1 MEREEEEE
9 DDEEDDKAATS
20 CSCARLCSSL
30 GADPT
35 AEERGAK
42 SSGRHSQR
50 GHQLRESKK
59 YCCSSTKHTST
70 EITARGL
77 NKTRGRKERS
87 FVLAFVSFFK
97 KNITKPWKQTRR
109 RRT

>member
-1 MEREEEEE
+1 MEREEEE
-9 DDEEDDKAATS
+9 DDNDDDNEAAAT
-20 CSCARLCSSL
+20 SCARLCSSL

-77 NKTRGRKERS
+77 NKTSGRKERS
-87 FVLAFVSFFK
+87 FVLAFVFLF
-97 KNITKPWKQTRR
+97 
-109 RRT
+109 